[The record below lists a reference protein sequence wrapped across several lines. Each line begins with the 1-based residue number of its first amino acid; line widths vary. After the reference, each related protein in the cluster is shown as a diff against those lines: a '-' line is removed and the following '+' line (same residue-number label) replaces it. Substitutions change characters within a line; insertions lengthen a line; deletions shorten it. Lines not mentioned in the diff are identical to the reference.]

1 MLVEITKITEL
12 NRIES
17 QKLPIVPSELDNFY
31 PVYLTLNFYLCK
43 PYLTLNFYLC
53 KPIFK
58 NTSKNILFR
67 PNLQRGLVAMLISKA
82 AIMEKVTTTLRRVLL
97 LYSFFILVL
106 IKVTHYWVFMKRL
119 S

>member
-17 QKLPIVPSELDNFY
+17 QKLPIVPAELDNFY

-43 PYLTLNFYLC
+43 PYLTLNFYFC
-53 KPIFK
+53 EPIFK

-67 PNLQRGLVAMLISKA
+67 PNLQQGLVAMLISKA
-82 AIMEKVTTTLRRVLL
+82 LRRVLL
-97 LYSFFILVL
+97 LYSFFILFL

>member
-17 QKLPIVPSELDNFY
+17 QKLPIVPAELDNFY
-31 PVYLTLNFYLCK
+31 PV
-43 PYLTLNFYLC
+43 YLTLNFYLC

-67 PNLQRGLVAMLISKA
+67 PDLQRGLVAMLISKA
-82 AIMEKVTTTLRRVLL
+82 AIMEKGTTTLRRVLL